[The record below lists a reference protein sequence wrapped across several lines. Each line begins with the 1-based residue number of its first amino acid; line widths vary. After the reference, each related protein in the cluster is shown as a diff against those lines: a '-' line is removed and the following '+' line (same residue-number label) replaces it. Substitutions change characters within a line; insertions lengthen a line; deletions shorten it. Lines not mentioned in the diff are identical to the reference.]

1 MFITIYNRLKEM
13 QNRDAFHNDTVVGEE
28 STAIL
33 GGEDK
38 KGLGEICKELK
49 LPSNISTTL
58 LIDGRL
64 EGSVCIHHKLTI
76 IIFFAISSSSLL
88 MRPCSPSSSPSSMRL

>member
-13 QNRDAFHNDTVVGEE
+13 QNRDAFHNDTVAIEE
-28 STAIL
+28 SIVVL

-38 KGLGEICKELK
+38 KGLGEICNELR

-58 LIDGRL
+58 LIGGRF
-64 EGSVCIHHKLTI
+64 EGSVCMHHKLTS
-76 IIFFAISSSSLL
+76 IIFLTHS
-88 MRPCSPSSSPSSMRL
+88 

>member
-28 STAIL
+28 STAVL

-38 KGLGEICKELK
+38 KGLGEMCKELR

-64 EGSVCIHHKLTI
+64 EGSGLNFYCFFNFEFMCNFRNFKRDDYILLILDVLRVC
-76 IIFFAISSSSLL
+76 
-88 MRPCSPSSSPSSMRL
+88 